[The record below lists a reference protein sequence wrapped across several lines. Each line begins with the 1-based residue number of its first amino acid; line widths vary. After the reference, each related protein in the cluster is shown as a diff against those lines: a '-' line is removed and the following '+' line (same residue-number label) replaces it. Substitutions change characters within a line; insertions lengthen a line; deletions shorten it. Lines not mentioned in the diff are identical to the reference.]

1 MKCKKIISIFICVL
15 MLFNL
20 VSASAA
26 VVDESI
32 SSESGDIYVE
42 TYEELKSYMNNIT
55 SYSRLVLANDIIV
68 SDNKN
73 DN

>member
-32 SSESGDIYVE
+32 SSESGDIYV
-42 TYEELKSYMNNIT
+42 
-55 SYSRLVLANDIIV
+55 
-68 SDNKN
+68 
-73 DN
+73 